1 MFLGAILSCRSI
13 MDADFSSSFLADRG
27 MYDYCNCTATAT
39 ATGMVQRSTPWYQLD
54 TPIALT
60 PTELHS
66 LILRDTLGNARR
78 GTNSTEAENQRAGH
92 LFYAVW
98 WTRKYN
104 C

>member
-1 MFLGAILSCRSI
+1 MANVNFGA
-13 MDADFSSSFLADRG
+13 SFLPERAPG
-27 MYDYCNCTATAT
+27 CTATAT
-39 ATGMVQRSTPWYQLD
+39 ATGVVQRCTPWYQLD

-66 LILRDTLGNARR
+66 LTLHDTLVNSAPE
-78 GTNSTEAENQRAGH
+78 TNSTEAENQRAGH